1 MRIRD
6 PRSGAQ
12 REGRELLLGSVP
24 VEAEVKVP
32 RGNRVRKVEFYW
44 QDELI
49 ATRFAAPYLQ
59 RLTIT
64 EQDPEGFVR
73 VVGELDDG
81 MTAEDVLFINS
92 PGSSERLEVELIQLY
107 VVVTDRKGKPMRGLE
122 KGQFQLS
129 EAGTDQELATF
140 SDAADLPLTVGL
152 TIDSSASMFIKLPE
166 VQDAAAKYV
175 RSLTKARDRA
185 FVVGFGSE
193 PRLARDTTADLSR
206 VVEGLYRLQPDGQ
219 TAIWRAVVYSLVQL
233 QGLTGKKALIV
244 YSDGADDDPNFSYK
258 TCLRFA
264 RRVGVPI
271 YFIVANDEIYRTKGK
286 GLTVHSFL
294 GRLEGL
300 SREVG
305 GRVFVTRVSDDLS
318 AIYRQIDEE
327 LRSQYVL
334 GYYAQSG
341 EGHKWREI
349 QVKVSAPGASARTI
363 AGFYQ

>member
-1 MRIRD
+1 M
-6 PRSGAQ
+6 AM
-12 REGRELLLGSVP
+12 EAATELKPTTLAPEQPGGDLWALNFGP
-24 VEAEVKVP
+24 QHP
-32 RGNRVRKVEFYW
+32 
-44 QDELI
+44 
-49 ATRFAAPYLQ
+49 ATHTTL
-59 RLTIT
+59 RL
-64 EQDPEGFVR
+64 VL
-73 VVGELDDG
+73 ELDG
-81 MTAEDVLFINS
+81 ERVIACTPHIGYLHSGFEKLAEHLNYN
-92 PGSSERLEVELIQLY
+92 QY

-286 GLTVHSFL
+286 SLTVRSFL

-341 EGHKWREI
+341 EGDKWREI